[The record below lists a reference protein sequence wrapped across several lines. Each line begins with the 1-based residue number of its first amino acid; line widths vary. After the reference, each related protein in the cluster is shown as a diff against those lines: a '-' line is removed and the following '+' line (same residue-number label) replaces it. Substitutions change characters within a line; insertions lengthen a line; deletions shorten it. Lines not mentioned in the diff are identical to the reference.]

1 MTTLAVAVAGALGA
15 ATRYWIGV
23 AIGGR
28 DFPWATL
35 AINVVG
41 SLLLGL
47 VLGGPGMTRWSATTT
62 TAVAVGFLG
71 AFTTFS
77 TFSTETVALLRSGR
91 GAAALAYVAASVL
104 LGVLAAWIGYRTG
117 QRLV

>member
-1 MTTLAVAVAGALGA
+1 MGGALGA
-15 ATRYWIGV
+15 VTRYWVGAAIGV
-23 AIGGR
+23 RA
-28 DFPWATL
+28 FPWATL

-41 SLLLGL
+41 SFLLGF
-47 VLGGPGMTRWSATTT
+47 VLGGPGVTRWSATVT

-77 TFSTETVALLRSGR
+77 TFSFETVALLRSGR
-91 GAAALAYVAASVL
+91 DAAALAYVAASIL

-117 QRLV
+117 QRTV